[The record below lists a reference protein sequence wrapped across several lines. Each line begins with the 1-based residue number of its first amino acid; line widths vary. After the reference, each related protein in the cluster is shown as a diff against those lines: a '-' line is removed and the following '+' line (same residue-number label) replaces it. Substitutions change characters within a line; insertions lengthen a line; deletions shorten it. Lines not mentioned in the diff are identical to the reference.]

1 MLAEAEN
8 DKCLT
13 KRIKKAIRDDLTSQ
27 YQDDV
32 VKKKLSIAMY
42 LDPRF
47 KAMSFLDDSE
57 REDVLLSVK
66 LELIELIDADQQ
78 QQVLTEPEPSES
90 PVKKRKFFEAMIIL
104 PGDKAPLLS
113 PHEIVTNKLRKY
125 KAEDPESLD
134 SLEPLKWWKAR
145 EQQLNYQ
152 VNGYSVQLEIW

>member
-1 MLAEAEN
+1 
-8 DKCLT
+8 
-13 KRIKKAIRDDLTSQ
+13 
-27 YQDDV
+27 
-32 VKKKLSIAMY
+32 MY
-42 LDPRF
+42 LDSRF

-90 PVKKRKFFEAMIIL
+90 PVKKRKFFEGMIIL

-113 PHEIVTNKLRKY
+113 PHEIVTNELRKY
-125 KAEDPESLD
+125 KAEDPESLE

-145 EQQLNYQ
+145 EQQLNY
-152 VNGYSVQLEIW
+152 